1 MGTRWLNSTGGCAT
15 PHGGTGRYD
24 ERWQVSEVVCRDEC
38 ARMIGCLAYEFGQ
51 VGSFSLCELHREVIV
66 KTFRGERGVTCHVKD
81 SDQFRSKLW
90 SLSGDQGRI
99 ELSGGNDNGAVNLAA
114 CTGECDSDAQCAA
127 GLLCFQ
133 RADNEIIPGCKGP
146 GGGPDWDYCY
156 DPLPSTSPL
165 PPQPLLPSASPVEWA
180 PPGGVQGACRSAAC
194 DMPAS
199 HPTQCFGCYPGCNAR
214 NAHDCNGIQD
224 ACSLGAF
231 EAFAGVDQAR
241 CQALCEA
248 DPTCRAYEW
257 NVAGVSSG
265 RPCELHYSDVSYTVH
280 HGSPFRCYLKPSS
293 GKRARS
299 LLLGT

>member
-1 MGTRWLNSTGGCAT
+1 
-15 PHGGTGRYD
+15 
-24 ERWQVSEVVCRDEC
+24 VSEIVCRDEC
-38 ARMIGCLAYEFGQ
+38 ARMIDCLAYEFGQ
-51 VGSFSLCELHREVIV
+51 VGSFSLCELHREVIA

-81 SDQFRSKLW
+81 SDQFRSMLW
-90 SLSGDQGRI
+90 SLS
-99 ELSGGNDNGAVNLAA
+99 
-114 CTGECDSDAQCAA
+114 
-127 GLLCFQ
+127 
-133 RADNEIIPGCKGP
+133 
-146 GGGPDWDYCY
+146 

-180 PPGGVQGACRSAAC
+180 PPGGVQGACRSATC

-214 NAHDCNGIQD
+214 NAHDCKGIQD

>member
-1 MGTRWLNSTGGCAT
+1 
-15 PHGGTGRYD
+15 
-24 ERWQVSEVVCRDEC
+24 
-38 ARMIGCLAYEFGQ
+38 
-51 VGSFSLCELHREVIV
+51 
-66 KTFRGERGVTCHVKD
+66 
-81 SDQFRSKLW
+81 
-90 SLSGDQGRI
+90 
-99 ELSGGNDNGAVNLAA
+99 
-114 CTGECDSDAQCAA
+114 
-127 GLLCFQ
+127 
-133 RADNEIIPGCKGP
+133 
-146 GGGPDWDYCY
+146 
-156 DPLPSTSPL
+156 
-165 PPQPLLPSASPVEWA
+165 
-180 PPGGVQGACRSAAC
+180 
-194 DMPAS
+194 MPAS
-199 HPTQCFGCYPGCNAR
+199 HPTQCFGCYPGCNAG
-214 NAHDCNGIQD
+214 NAHDCKGIQD

>member
-1 MGTRWLNSTGGCAT
+1 MA
-15 PHGGTGRYD
+15 
-24 ERWQVSEVVCRDEC
+24 
-38 ARMIGCLAYEFGQ
+38 
-51 VGSFSLCELHREVIV
+51 
-66 KTFRGERGVTCHVKD
+66 
-81 SDQFRSKLW
+81 
-90 SLSGDQGRI
+90 
-99 ELSGGNDNGAVNLAA
+99 
-114 CTGECDSDAQCAA
+114 
-127 GLLCFQ
+127 
-133 RADNEIIPGCKGP
+133 
-146 GGGPDWDYCY
+146 
-156 DPLPSTSPL
+156 
-165 PPQPLLPSASPVEWA
+165 PLLKRA
-180 PPGGVQGACRSAAC
+180 
-194 DMPAS
+194 
-199 HPTQCFGCYPGCNAR
+199 
-214 NAHDCNGIQD
+214 NGIQD